1 MANSKLIVSDL
12 DFDAIKTNL
21 KTFLQSQTQ
30 FQDYDFEGSGLSILI
45 DLLSYN
51 THYMAYLAN
60 MSTNE
65 LYLDSADIRNNIV
78 SLAKMLGY
86 TPNSPRAPRA
96 SIDVVV
102 NNGSGTSITMAK
114 GTTFVSNVNG
124 TSYQYLTNEDITT
137 TPVDGV
143 YTFSNVALYEGT
155 LVKFKYTVD
164 ETDVDQKFVIPS
176 ANADT
181 STLKVVVQNSASDT
195 TSATYSLSS
204 GYSGVSSTTQAYFIQ
219 ETTDGKFEVYFGDGV
234 TGQKLV
240 NGNVV
245 ILEYVVTNKEVSNGA
260 NTFDLQGS
268 VGGFTD
274 VTITTNSNSQGGAE
288 AEDNESVKFN
298 APLNFAAQD
307 RAVTTTDYETLVKG
321 IYPNALSVSAWGGE
335 DDETPRYGIVKI
347 AIKAASGSTLTDQTK
362 LDIVNGLKKYNVA
375 SVKPEIVDPETTSI
389 LLTSNIKYDAKSTT
403 KSATTLKSDVINTIT
418 TYNTGTLQKFDGVF
432 RHSKLTGLIDNTDA
446 SILSNITTLK
456 IRKNF
461 TPIINSA
468 TKYDIYFRNAL
479 YNPHSGH
486 NSAAGGIL
494 ASTGFKVASDATNEM
509 FLDDDGNGNV
519 RMYYLVSGVKTYAN
533 STQGTIDYATGQVT
547 LNLLNIASISN
558 IRGASST
565 VIELTVQ
572 PSSNDVIPVRDQIVE
587 IDVANSLINVASSF
601 IDLPPVLFLVLR
613 VYWKRDECL
622 CNKYA
627 HHLGWVS

>member
-51 THYMAYLAN
+51 THYMASLAN

-234 TGQKLV
+234 TWQKLV

-587 IDVANSLINVASSF
+587 IDVANSLINVEEDTFVGGSAEAGVGYSTSSS
-601 IDLPPVLFLVLR
+601 
-613 VYWKRDECL
+613 Y
-622 CNKYA
+622 
-627 HHLGWVS
+627 

>member
-418 TYNTGTLQKFDGVF
+418 
-432 RHSKLTGLIDNTDA
+432 IDNTDA

-572 PSSNDVIPVRDQIVE
+572 PASNDVIPVRDQIVE
-587 IDVANSLINVASSF
+587 IDVANSLINVEEDTFVGGSAEAGVGYSTSSS
-601 IDLPPVLFLVLR
+601 
-613 VYWKRDECL
+613 Y
-622 CNKYA
+622 
-627 HHLGWVS
+627 